1 MVKLNKKSLIIAS
14 IVSMQIAVSSKFAS
28 AAAFGGVSTL
38 LDWGSCSSD
47 NEILCLVATILD
59 WLSVGV
65 VVAVLG
71 GIVYGGVMYA
81 TSGGNESQAK
91 RGIDIIRNAVI
102 ALVLYGLMYAI
113 LQFLIPGGLFS

>member
-1 MVKLNKKSLIIAS
+1 MAKLNKKSLIIAS
-14 IVSMQIAVSSKFAS
+14 IVSMQIAVSSKFAL
-28 AAAFGGVSTL
+28 AASFGGVSTL
-38 LDWGSCSSD
+38 LDWGSCSGG

>member
-1 MVKLNKKSLIIAS
+1 MAKLNKKSLIVAS
-14 IVSMQIAVSSKFAS
+14 VVSMQIAVSSKIVS
-28 AAAFGGVSTL
+28 AASFGGVSTL
-38 LDWGSCSSD
+38 LDWGSCSGG

>member
-1 MVKLNKKSLIIAS
+1 MAKLNKKSLIIAS

-28 AAAFGGVSTL
+28 AASFGGVSTL
-38 LDWGSCSSD
+38 LDWGSCSGG